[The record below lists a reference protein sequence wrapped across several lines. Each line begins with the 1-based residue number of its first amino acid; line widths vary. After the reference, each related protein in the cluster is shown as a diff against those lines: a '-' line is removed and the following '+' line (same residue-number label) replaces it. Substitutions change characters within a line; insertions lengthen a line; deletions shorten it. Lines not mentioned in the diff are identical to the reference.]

1 MKTSLEEITSNFNVP
16 DIFRGQEMLHSV
28 SELGL
33 IPADLTFSTFCIR
46 IVLTFLF
53 QYCFL

>member
-1 MKTSLEEITSNFNVP
+1 MKTALEEITSNFNVP

-33 IPADLTFSTFCIR
+33 IPADLTFSTILHHGSFMTK
-46 IVLTFLF
+46 L
-53 QYCFL
+53 